1 MIKLKWH
8 EEIPDNVL
16 ELEQLVIQ
24 DLVRLHEDLEKKPS
38 SLFFHT
44 VFVTEDPD
52 GPIVQL
58 WGEDDDDVYYHCKY
72 NPDPLWETFQE
83 QNLKDLFKEIDNSE
97 KEC

>member
-16 ELEQLVIQ
+16 ELEQLVLQ

-38 SLFFHT
+38 GLFFHT

-52 GPIVQL
+52 GPIVQV
-58 WGEDDDDVYYHCKY
+58 WGEDDDDVHYHCKY
-72 NPDPLWETFQE
+72 VPDPLWETFQE

>member
-16 ELEQLVIQ
+16 ELEHIVLQ
-24 DLVRLHEDLEKKPS
+24 DLVRLHEDLEKNPS

-44 VFVTEDPD
+44 VYATDDPD
-52 GPIVQL
+52 GPIVQV

-72 NPDPLWETFQE
+72 VPDPLWETFQE